1 VPIPSHLAHVFSQIQ
16 ITTKDPW
23 RPSSSVAA
31 AVVAVVA
38 VAASLRQ
45 HSASTLTTRLLSRN
59 ASRMCVTNMSHVA
72 ANEDSRMI
80 FSMRK
85 SLRMALIDR
94 SAPTFE
100 SSHDDVSAAAGVASV
115 ST

>member
-1 VPIPSHLAHVFSQIQ
+1 MPIPSHLAHVFSQIQ

-23 RPSSSVAA
+23 RPSSSAAA
-31 AVVAVVA
+31 AVVAVVV

-45 HSASTLTTRLLSRN
+45 HSASALTARLSSRN
-59 ASRMCVTNMSHVA
+59 VSHMCVTNMCYVA

-85 SLRMALIDR
+85 SLRMALIDH

-100 SSHDDVSAAAGVASV
+100 SSHDDASTATRVASV

>member
-1 VPIPSHLAHVFSQIQ
+1 M
-16 ITTKDPW
+16 
-23 RPSSSVAA
+23 AA

-38 VAASLRQ
+38 VAALLRQ
-45 HSASTLTTRLLSRN
+45 HSASALTTHLLSRN
-59 ASRMCVTNMSHVA
+59 MSYMCMTNMSHIT
-72 ANEDSRMI
+72 ANEDSCMI

-85 SLRMALIDR
+85 SLRMALIDC

-100 SSHDDVSAAAGVASV
+100 SSYDNASTATGVASV